1 MFVAKCWFSFFLG
14 EGGRSGRIPVSG
26 CNKLRCLNMIIMI
39 IKIFMI
45 NCHNQLSW
53 IIIVIIIIIMTNYH
67 GYQDFQWALKSWL
80 SVNMILSQSPEPE
93 HDFHTYHNYHD
104 KPIWFLIFQH
114 QGCEHWPRGFGFTS
128 PARQFWGREKNTL
141 PSGIRLELMIKMIR
155 SKDFHNWTMIT
166 MINTQSG
173 LGWVLHIHIPNK

>member
-1 MFVAKCWFSFFLG
+1 MSQSVDLVFLTWG

-26 CNKLRCLNMIIMI
+26 CNKLRCLNMIITI

-67 GYQDFQWALKSWL
+67 GYQDFQWALKSRL
-80 SVNMILSQSPEPE
+80 SVNMIISQSQEPE

-114 QGCEHWPRGFGFTS
+114 
-128 PARQFWGREKNTL
+128 KK
-141 PSGIRLELMIKMIR
+141 I
-155 SKDFHNWTMIT
+155 MIT
-166 MINTQSG
+166 MTGVRTLSSWLWVHQPSAAI
-173 LGWVLHIHIPNK
+173 LGSREKHVDLGDSVRENYDKDDLF